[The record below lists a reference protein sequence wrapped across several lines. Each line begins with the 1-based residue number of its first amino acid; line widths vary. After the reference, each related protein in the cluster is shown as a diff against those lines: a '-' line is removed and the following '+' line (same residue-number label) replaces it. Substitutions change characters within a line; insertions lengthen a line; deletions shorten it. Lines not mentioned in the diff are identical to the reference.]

1 MNERRFSLEPYLD
14 DEPVRKSGL
23 RVRTLSLSSG
33 TIGSDREL
41 QEVIALGD
49 PDSTITAIR
58 RSDLDPEY
66 LRFIAED
73 AETNGQGRKT
83 MYTHWNQ
90 TGGMSPINAMPHLH
104 HGINVHVAPDPSEL
118 PTAFFS
124 TDAVRD
130 AVINA
135 SLRTKHPINIRRQ
148 LQNALRYEQRKRN
161 KYSNALYHGLVTIND
176 SREGQLPLLECIQE
190 IQREAHEMSGM
201 IEVPLSTSENGMV
214 IIPRWSAHARSLL
227 QELFRTDSQT
237 AWRYFKTRS
246 INT

>member
-14 DEPVRKSGL
+14 DEPVRKDGL
-23 RVRTLSLSSG
+23 HVRTLSLSSG
-33 TIGSDREL
+33 TIGSDYEL
-41 QEVIALGD
+41 REVIALGD

-83 MYTHWNQ
+83 MYAHWNQ

-124 TDAVRD
+124 TDAVRE
-130 AVINA
+130 AVLNA
-135 SLRTKHPINIRRQ
+135 CLRTKHSISIRRQ
-148 LQNALRYEQRKRN
+148 LENALRYEQTKGRQRKN
-161 KYSNALYHGLVTIND
+161 TLYQGLVTVD
-176 SREGQLPLLECIQE
+176 SSREGQLPLLECIQE
-190 IQREAHEMSGM
+190 IQRDAHEIGGM
-201 IEVPLSTSENGMV
+201 IEVPLSESENGMV

-237 AWRYFKTRS
+237 AWRYFRTQ
-246 INT
+246 

>member
-14 DEPVRKSGL
+14 DEPVRKDRL
-23 RVRTLSLSSG
+23 HTRVLSLSSG
-33 TIGSDREL
+33 KIANDREL

-49 PDSTITAIR
+49 PVSTITAIR

-73 AETNGQGRKT
+73 AENNGRGKQT

-124 TDAVRD
+124 TDAVRQ
-130 AVINA
+130 AVLNA
-135 SLRTKHPINIRRQ
+135 SLRTKHCVSIRRQ
-148 LQNALRYEQRKRN
+148 LDNALRYEQRKGRRREN
-161 KYSNALYHGLVTIND
+161 TLYQGLVTVD
-176 SREGQLPLLECIQE
+176 SSREGQLPLLECIQE
-190 IQREAHEMSGM
+190 IQRDTHEMGGM
-201 IEVPLSTSENGMV
+201 LEVPLSASENGMV

-237 AWRYFKTRS
+237 AWRYFRTR
-246 INT
+246 